1 MALEKRS
8 IASMETEAE
17 QLDKKIELAKQRLH
31 TLQCSRNDLQRRIDN
46 AKAFQIYGILQAR
59 NISIEDAAKILDA
72 ANPVIEDNE
81 NETDYS

>member
-8 IASMETEAE
+8 IASMEAEAE

-81 NETDYS
+81 NETDNS